1 MEHVTTR
8 TFPSEPAAAP
18 QVRAFV
24 RSLVE
29 LGPLRQAEVDLMVTE
44 LVGNVLRH
52 SPDVPSF
59 TVEVSTEHPLGIEV
73 EVSHPFDRPF
83 DPPRAGL
90 GFTLL
95 EKLSRGWGHT
105 VEDGTL
111 RVWFVVGRPGAVPRL
126 DQLDELELYRR
137 LDEDPPTFTEELLRR
152 HRDLADTIARR
163 YRGKGIDDSDLEQIA
178 LMALLRAIQR
188 FDPSK
193 GDLRRFA
200 ASTISGEMKK
210 ALRDEGWALRVP
222 RSLKERALEVGQV
235 AESLSHDLNR
245 RARIEEIAD
254 AMGMSSVEVAEA
266 LQARRSYRSETL
278 DEAPDDG
285 RPLKETLSSDLPG
298 PDDADE
304 RILLE
309 EAIAGLPEKLRKV
322 LDLRFNHDMTQS
334 EIADVIG
341 VSQMQVSRMLR
352 DALDRLRELLTATDS
367 V

>member
-8 TFPSEPAAAP
+8 TFPSEPVAAP

-73 EVSHPFDRPF
+73 AVSHPFDRPF

-152 HRDLADTIARR
+152 HRDLAETIARR

-245 RARIEEIAD
+245 RPRIEEIAD
-254 AMGMSSVEVAEA
+254 AMGMSPVEVAEA

-278 DEAPDDG
+278 DGPEEG
-285 RPLKETLSSDLPG
+285 RPLKEALRSDRPT
-298 PDDADE
+298 PDDADD

-309 EAIAGLPEKLRKV
+309 EAIADLPERLRRV

-334 EIADVIG
+334 EIAETIG
-341 VSQMQVSRMLR
+341 VSQMHVSRMLR
-352 DALDRLRELLTATDS
+352 DALDRLRELLTTTDR